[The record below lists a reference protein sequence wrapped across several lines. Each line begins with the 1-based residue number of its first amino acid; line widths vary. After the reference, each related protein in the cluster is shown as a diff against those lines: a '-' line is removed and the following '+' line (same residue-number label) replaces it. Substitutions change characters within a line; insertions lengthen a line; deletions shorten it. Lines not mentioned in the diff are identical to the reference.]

1 MIRDD
6 LLDKLARY
14 RPTAE
19 EVENHAR
26 MIAFVR
32 GHTACFER
40 VHWSGH
46 VTAAAWLVDD
56 RAPDRLGPGRVL
68 LTHHRKLDKWLQL
81 GGHCDGDGDV
91 VRVALKEAREESGIS
106 GIEVVSTEIFD
117 LDVHAIPARGGEA
130 LAGVSGYALA
140 GASSWCAPEPAHFH
154 FDVRFL
160 CRVTGDARFTVS
172 EESHELRW
180 VSGREIEGMEV
191 GRSIRRMYQKWAS
204 LNGWR

>member
-1 MIRDD
+1 MIRDN

-19 EVENHAR
+19 EAESHAR

-32 GHTACFER
+32 GHPACFER
-40 VHWSGH
+40 THWAGH
-46 VTAAAWLVDD
+46 VTAAAWLVEE
-56 RAPDRLGPGRVL
+56 RAGRVL

-91 VRVALKEAREESGIS
+91 VRVALREAREESGIE
-106 GIEVVSTEIFD
+106 GIEVVSSEIYD
-117 LDVHAIPARGGEA
+117 LDVHPIPARGI
-130 LAGVSGYALA
+130 
-140 GASSWCAPEPAHFH
+140 EPPHFH

-160 CRVTGDARFTVS
+160 CRVTGEAEFTVS

-180 VSGREIEGMEV
+180 VDGRELEGMSV
-191 GRSIRRMYQKWAS
+191 GRSVRRMWGKWE
-204 LNGWR
+204 RKMH